1 MSKVMILTAST
12 GAGHNQAA
20 KSLQLKYEGVGHQV
34 QIVDILKETHR
45 AYDRV
50 IGDGYEF
57 VAANMPELYKA
68 MYEVADMKTFNQ
80 LANRYGLPGVNT
92 RLDKIIKKNKPEVII
107 ATHPFAVGIVT
118 SLKRKRVID
127 AKFISIVTDFRAHF
141 AYYSQEVDAYIVGS
155 EYTKKSLVTKGIPAR
170 KVHPFGIPINLAFL
184 DVEKQSNRSGCAR
197 HSKDF
202 NVLVM
207 AGSMGVSKIAEVI
220 KEVVENDNY
229 KVNIVCGKNE
239 KLFEQ
244 INQLYKKELTTDRVS
259 VYGFTREIPQLM
271 SKADILITKP
281 GGLTTTEA
289 LQKNVPMIIPFA
301 IPGQEEENADFLE
314 EQGVAVRASSPEA
327 VGRCVAKLYHE
338 QALHNRMINKMK
350 EISKLYSID
359 SIIELS
365 ENLLVGELFGV
376 ESESRKSSARV
387 YI

>member
-20 KSLQLKYEGVGHQV
+20 KSLQLKYERVGHQV

-45 AYDRV
+45 AYDKV
-50 IGDGYEF
+50 IGEGYEF

-68 MYEVADMKTFNQ
+68 MYEVADMKTFNK
-80 LANRYGLPGVNT
+80 LTNRYGLPGVNT
-92 RLDKIIKKNKPEVII
+92 KIDKIIKRYKPEVII

-118 SLKRKRVID
+118 SLKRKGLID
-127 AKFISIVTDFRAHF
+127 ATFISIVTDFRAHF

-155 EYTKKSLVTKGIPAR
+155 EYTKSLVTKGIPSS
-170 KVHPFGIPINLAFL
+170 KVYTFGIPINLAFL
-184 DVEKQSNRSGCAR
+184 DRASTPSTKESREK
-197 HSKDF
+197 F
-202 NVLVM
+202 NILVM

-220 KEVVENDNY
+220 RDVVENDHY
-229 KVNIVCGKNE
+229 TVNIVCGKNE
-239 KLFEQ
+239 KLYNQ
-244 INQLYKKELTTDRVS
+244 INVLYESSIETGRVT

-271 SKADILITKP
+271 SQADLLITKP

-301 IPGQEEENADFLE
+301 IPGQEEENAEFLE
-314 EQGVAVRASSPEA
+314 EQGVAFRASTSEE
-327 VGRCVAKLYHE
+327 VGKCVALLYKE
-338 QALHNRMINKMK
+338 EALHNRMINKMK
-350 EISKLYSID
+350 EISKSYSID

-365 ENLLVGELFGV
+365 ENLLIGELLGP
-376 ESESRKSSARV
+376 ESENKKVSERV